1 MLRES
6 PAENVV
12 SEPKP
17 KADENANQD
26 GMWGRAFQAEGPA
39 RAMAPRQV

>member
-1 MLRES
+1 MLREI
-6 PAENVV
+6 PTENVM

-39 RAMAPRQV
+39 SAMAPRHV